1 MSPKNLLYESHFQF
15 FIITN
20 VCLLLG
26 CDENSN
32 KSKHTD
38 VNRADNVFV
47 EVSIEGMSCMACVA
61 KVKKTLSDLS
71 GINKVKVSLENK
83 SATLQYN
90 PHNISLDKIKQSIN
104 EIGYKAGTVKKSSQ

>member
-1 MSPKNLLYESHFQF
+1 MKAVFNFS
-15 FIITN
+15 
-20 VCLLLG
+20 LLLMFMILSG
-26 CDENSN
+26 CVENSN
-32 KSKHTD
+32 KSKQTD
-38 VNRADNVFV
+38 VNQADNVSV

-71 GINKVKVSLENK
+71 GINEVKVSLENK

-104 EIGYKAGTVKKSSQ
+104 EIGYKAGAVQKLSQ

>member
-1 MSPKNLLYESHFQF
+1 MKAVFNFS
-15 FIITN
+15 
-20 VCLLLG
+20 LLLMFMFLSG
-26 CDENSN
+26 CAENSN
-32 KSKHTD
+32 KSKQTD
-38 VNRADNVFV
+38 VNQADNVSV

-71 GINKVKVSLENK
+71 GINEVKVSLENK

-104 EIGYKAGTVKKSSQ
+104 EIGYKAGAVKKLSQ

>member
-1 MSPKNLLYESHFQF
+1 MKAVFNFS
-15 FIITN
+15 
-20 VCLLLG
+20 LLLMFMILSG
-26 CDENSN
+26 CAENSN
-32 KSKHTD
+32 KIKQTD
-38 VNRADNVFV
+38 VNQADNVSV

-71 GINKVKVSLENK
+71 GINEVKVSLENK

-104 EIGYKAGTVKKSSQ
+104 EIGYKAGAVKKLSQ

>member
-1 MSPKNLLYESHFQF
+1 MKAVLNFS
-15 FIITN
+15 
-20 VCLLLG
+20 LLLMFMILSG
-26 CDENSN
+26 CAENSN
-32 KSKHTD
+32 KSKQTD
-38 VNRADNVFV
+38 VNQADNVSV

-71 GINKVKVSLENK
+71 GINEVKVSLENK

-104 EIGYKAGTVKKSSQ
+104 EIGYKAGAVKKLSQ